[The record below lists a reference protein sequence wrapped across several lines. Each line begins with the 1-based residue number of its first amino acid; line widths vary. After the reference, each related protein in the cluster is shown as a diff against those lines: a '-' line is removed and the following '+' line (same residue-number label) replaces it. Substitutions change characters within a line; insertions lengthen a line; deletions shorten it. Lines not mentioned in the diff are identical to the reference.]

1 MDMEATAALLR
12 DSSFAQLRPAVGKR
26 FADPSYRYSVV
37 EEIASDPEAAHLF
50 RGLLN
55 AVALGA
61 LLWVPIL
68 WLTF

>member
-1 MDMEATAALLR
+1 MEATAALLR
-12 DSSFAQLRPAVGKR
+12 DSNFAHLRRAVGKR
-26 FADPSYRYSVV
+26 FADHSYRYSAV
-37 EEIASDPEAAHLF
+37 EEIASDPEAGRLF

-68 WLTF
+68 WLTL